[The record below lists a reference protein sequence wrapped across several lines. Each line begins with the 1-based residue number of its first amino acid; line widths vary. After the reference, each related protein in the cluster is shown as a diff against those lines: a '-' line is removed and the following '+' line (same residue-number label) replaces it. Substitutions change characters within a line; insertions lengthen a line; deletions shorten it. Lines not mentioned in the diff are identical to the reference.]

1 MSLGLGIDT
10 GGTYTDAALYEF
22 SCQKV
27 IAKAKSLTTRD
38 DLSIGIAKAIAHMG
52 SDRLSEIE
60 LVSVSSTLATNSIV
74 EGKGCRV
81 ALIVVGRDYDRS
93 IPVDIISRISG
104 GHNLSGNE
112 AQPLDVEAAT
122 RFIKENSD
130 KVDAFAISSY
140 LSVRNPEH
148 EDRIKTI
155 VKEVCS
161 KPVVC
166 GHELS
171 SSLGFNERTLT
182 SVMNARLIPII
193 ADLMESVKK
202 VLASLGIESPM
213 MIVKGDGS
221 MMGENVAIQRPVE
234 TILSGPASSLT
245 GAKMLTGE
253 DDGIVVDMGGTTTDI
268 GILRGGHPR
277 LDPEGALIGGRRTRV
292 LAADI
297 STSGI
302 GGDSRFVAN
311 GRKLMLT
318 PLRVIPL
325 CIGASQRPDIIDR
338 LKIAAERASRFTPES
353 FDIDNV
359 IQDVE
364 FFVLLKNNKD
374 PGLSDNDRAFLEL
387 LHEGPHSLMEANEKL
402 GIHQFSFNVKRMEEM
417 GLITRMGLTPTDLL
431 HAEGSYVEYSAEASR
446 IAVDQQARRLGVDS
460 DEFIRIAKNMVV
472 EKLSKE
478 LLLKLMQEE
487 TGAETDGVVANDL
500 LNKAITG
507 AVGKDFGCRIS
518 LNKPLIGIGAPIGAY
533 FPAIAERFDTR
544 LILPEHAEVG
554 NAVGAIT
561 GSVVEKMDILIKP
574 KTGMGT
580 AMDPPCTL
588 FSTLEKR
595 EFDSISEAA
604 AYAIETGRAH
614 VDQMARVA
622 GADSVE
628 IKVENHDRKF
638 GFGQEYDGEV
648 LLEKQIRIT
657 AVGKPRQFYAGG
669 KCR

>member
-10 GGTYTDAALYEF
+10 GGTYTDAALYDF
-22 SCQKV
+22 SCQEV
-27 IAKAKSLTTRD
+27 LGKAKSLTTRD
-38 DLSIGIAKAIAHMG
+38 DLSIGISKAIAHMG
-52 SDRLSEIE
+52 SERLSEVE

-81 ALIVVGRDYDRS
+81 ALLVIGRDYDRS
-93 IPVDIISRISG
+93 IPVDVIGRVAG
-104 GHNLSGNE
+104 GHTLSGDQAE
-112 AQPLDVEAAT
+112 PLDEEAAES
-122 RFIKENSD
+122 FIRQYAGV
-130 KVDAFAISSY
+130 VDAFAISSF

-148 EDRIKTI
+148 EDRVKNI

-182 SVMNARLIPII
+182 TVMNARLIPII

-202 VLASLGIESPM
+202 VLAEMGIEAPM

-221 MMGENVAIQRPVE
+221 MMGEAVALQRPVE

-245 GAKMLTGE
+245 GAKMLTGK
-253 DDGIVVDMGGTTTDI
+253 DDAIVVDMGGTTTDI
-268 GILRGGHPR
+268 GILRQGHPR

-302 GGDSRFVAN
+302 GGDSRFVVN
-311 GRKLMLT
+311 GNKLILT

-325 CIGASQRPDIIDR
+325 CIGASQHPDLVDR
-338 LKIAAERASRFTPES
+338 LKKAAARVSRFTPES
-353 FDIDNV
+353 MDIDNV

-364 FFVLLKNNKD
+364 FFVLLKD
-374 PGLSDNDRAFLEL
+374 GADVSLSENDKAFLRL
-387 LHEGPHSLMEANEKL
+387 LQEGPHSLLEANEVL
-402 GIHQFSFNVKRMEEM
+402 GIHQFSFNVKKMEGM

-431 HAEGSYVEYSAEASR
+431 HAEGSYAEYCAEASR
-446 IAVDQQARRLGVDS
+446 IALDQQAKRMGASSEDFLS
-460 DEFIRIAKNMVV
+460 IAKTMVL
-472 EKLSKE
+472 EKLSIE
-478 LLLKLMQEE
+478 LLRKLVYEE
-487 TGAETDGVVANDL
+487 TGKEAEGAVAFDL
-500 LNKAITG
+500 LGKTITG
-507 AVGKDFGCRIS
+507 AMGKDYSCSLS
-518 LNKPLIGIGAPIGAY
+518 LNKPIIGIGAPIGAY
-533 FPAIAERFDTR
+533 FPTIAERFSTE
-544 LILPEHAEVG
+544 LLLPEHAEVG

-561 GSVVEKMDILIKP
+561 GSVVEKMNILIKP

-580 AMDPPCTL
+580 AEDPPCTL

-595 EFDSISEAA
+595 DFASVSEAA
-604 AYAIETGRAH
+604 EYAVKVGSEHVGR
-614 VDQMARVA
+614 MARVA

-628 IKVENHDRKF
+628 ITVENHDRKF
-638 GFGQEYDGEV
+638 GFGQEYDGEA
-648 LLEKQIRIT
+648 LLEKHILVT

-669 KCR
+669 ACR

>member
-10 GGTYTDAALYEF
+10 GGTYTDAALFDFTCNE
-22 SCQKV
+22 V

-38 DLSIGIAKAIAHMG
+38 DLSIGISKAILNMS
-52 SDRLSEIE
+52 SDRLPEVE

-81 ALIVVGRDYDRS
+81 ALLVIGRDYDRS
-93 IPVDIISRISG
+93 IPVDVVTKIAG
-104 GHNLSGNE
+104 GHNLAGNE
-112 AQPLDVEAAT
+112 AEPLDAESAA
-122 RFIKENSD
+122 RFIQDHAD

-148 EDRIKTI
+148 EDR
-155 VKEVCS
+155 VKEMVKKICS

-193 ADLMESVKK
+193 AELMDSVKK
-202 VLASLGIESPM
+202 VIGDLGIDAPM

-221 MMGENVAIQRPVE
+221 MMGEKVAITRPVE

-245 GAKMLTGE
+245 GARMLTGE
-253 DDGIVVDMGGTTTDI
+253 DDGIVMDMGGTTTDI

-302 GGDSRFVAN
+302 GGDSRFVVN
-311 GRKLMLT
+311 GRKLMIT
-318 PLRVIPL
+318 SLRVIPL
-325 CIGASQRPDIIDR
+325 CIGATQMPDLIDR
-338 LKIAAERASRFTPES
+338 LKLAADRASRFTPES
-353 FDIDNV
+353 FDIDNI

-364 FFVLLKNNKD
+364 FFVLLKDRRD
-374 PGLSDNDRAFLEL
+374 PNLSDNDRAFLEL
-387 LHEGPHSLMEANEKL
+387 LHEGPHSLLEANEKL
-402 GIHQFSFNVKRMEEM
+402 GMHQFSFNVKRMEEM

-446 IAVDQQARRLGVDS
+446 IAIEQQARRLGVEPG
-460 DEFIRIAKNMVV
+460 EFIALAKKMVI
-472 EKLSKE
+472 EKLSME

-487 TGAETDGVVANDL
+487 TGKDAEGVVALDL
-500 LNKAITG
+500 LRKSITG
-507 AVGKDFGCRIS
+507 TEGKDFGCRIS
-518 LNKPLIGIGAPIGAY
+518 LNKPIIGIGAPVGAY
-533 FPAIAERFDTR
+533 FPTIAERFDTR
-544 LILPEHAEVG
+544 LLLPEHAEVG

-574 KTGMGT
+574 KAGMGT
-580 AMDPPCTL
+580 SVDPPCTL

-595 EFDSISEAA
+595 EFDSVSEAA
-604 AYAIETGRAH
+604 RYAVETGSRH
-614 VDQMARVA
+614 VDNLARVA

-628 IKVENHDRKF
+628 IKVENHDSKF
-638 GFGQEYDGEV
+638 GFGQDYDGEV
-648 LLEKQIRIT
+648 LLEKHILIT

-669 KCR
+669 SCR